1 MNVRSVRAGL
11 NTNLQTISGLQTY
24 DFVPAKA
31 EPPCAI
37 VKPHDDP
44 FLRRE
49 SMGLGHVSALF
60 DVIVLV
66 GSVVDDESQDKL
78 DDYIKTSGSGSI
90 WAAIESDK
98 DAGGSCSDL
107 FVQSISQYGEIPWND
122 LSYLGAVWLVQVLAT
137 G

>member
-11 NTNLQTISGLQTY
+11 NANLATVSGLQTY

-49 SMGLGHVSALF
+49 TMGVGHVSALF

-66 GSVVDDESQDKL
+66 GNVVDDESQDKL
-78 DDYIKTSGSGSI
+78 DDYIKTSGSGSV

-98 DAGGSCSDL
+98 TAGGAASDL
-107 FVQSISQYGEIPWND
+107 FVQSIAQYGEVPYGE

>member
-11 NTNLQTISGLQTY
+11 NTNLATVSGLQTY
-24 DFVPAKA
+24 DFVPAKP

-49 SMGLGHVSALF
+49 SMGMGHVSALF
-60 DVIVLV
+60 DVLVLV
-66 GSVVDDESQDKL
+66 GNVVDDESQDVL
-78 DDYIKTSGSGSI
+78 DDYIKTSGTGSV
-90 WAAIESDK
+90 WAAIETDK
-98 DAGGSCSDL
+98 TAGGAASNL
-107 FVQSISQYGEIPWND
+107 FVQSITQYGEIPWND

>member
-1 MNVRSVRAGL
+1 MNVRSVRAGIAA
-11 NTNLQTISGLQTY
+11 NLATVSGLEAY
-24 DFVPAKA
+24 AFVPDKP
-31 EPPCAI
+31 EPPCAF

-49 SMGLGHVSALF
+49 TMGVGHVSALF

-66 GSVVDDESQDKL
+66 SKVVDDEAQDAL
-78 DDYIKTSGSGSI
+78 DGYIATSGTGSV

-98 DAGGSCSDL
+98 TADGAASDL
-107 FVQSISQYGEIPWND
+107 FVQSIAQYGEIPWND